1 MFFYHGNN
9 GWPSPSIACAHV
21 LCEGVSKT
29 SIISVLFAM
38 LLKNMYENNAFY
50 HRNDGGPSPST
61 AHAHKTCSGDRKN
74 GNRDKSGK
82 SAQVCTGYRNII
94 RAPQAYAIWGTML
107 FTIETSAH
115 HHQEPRVR
123 IKSLPGGPRVIKNN
137 VFCSV
142 LCEEVSKTLI
152 ISVFC
157 CDGCWRTCMKQC
169 FLQ

>member
-1 MFFYHGNN
+1 MDTK
-9 GWPSPSIACAHV
+9 SCACTEI
-21 LCEGVSKT
+21 LCMHKILVHASGGSKT
-29 SIISVLFAM
+29 TIISVFLR
-38 LLKNMYENNAFY
+38 LLPRSVYKNCVFY
-50 HRNDGGPSPST
+50 QRNDGWPSPST

-74 GNRDKSGK
+74 PNRDKSGK
-82 SAQVCTGYRNII
+82 SAQVCTGYTNITG
-94 RAPQAYAIWGTML
+94 APQAYAIWGTML

-115 HHQEPRVR
+115 HHQEPRVL

-137 VFCSV
+137 VFCNL

-169 FLQ
+169 FLP